1 MRMWDLKESRRTL
14 MVLATRG
21 KENLFLDQNEWS
33 GVSWHGVDQLSRCF
47 AGCDNKIRRRVK
59 KGQGV

>member
-1 MRMWDLKESRRTL
+1 